1 MNDSLYRIFRLGDGV
16 LPRTGSDSERLAL
29 DFPELDRDLVRSVR
43 EQTQSYAE
51 AHARLA
57 DISRDMRRQQQQ
69 QQQQQQRGDVERFV
83 AAERSRQELA
93 RAALRHDEVF
103 ALLAAANA
111 KNVSA
116 RRTVGADLPR
126 SKPVRIPIADAHPS
140 LPPLVAASPVA
151 APVGAL
157 SATRSLS
164 PTPDN
169 DNDPTDDSD
178 ADSGDDDNDDHSSH
192 HHHHHHQR
200 HRRRAHHSAA
210 DATPTTH
217 KRAALSSSPPALE
230 YGQPKGLAND
240 VGDNNCFLNVIIQC
254 LFHLPPFRSA
264 LAEAS
269 SRKHRCLQD
278 CLLCGLQSIFS
289 QFAFGDSPQPLHR
302 QIEHAVRRPSLSAM
316 IGLPRALV
324 EQFTGASVQENTV
337 AAVPPTALRQALA
350 ALYAPQG
357 RFQLH
362 RTDDAT
368 EAFDAILNELHTSIS
383 EEPLEPQT
391 ERADGVN
398 CCVAHATFGMVIRE
412 RSECSKC
419 RAPGPA
425 TPKFSQFVHYVSAA
439 ALREAMGNVPDMT
452 FEDVVR
458 QLACTT
464 TQRCEKCDL
473 QAFVEPEL
481 LTAPKVLTLGF
492 VWDSNSCS
500 SEDIGATLRCVATSI
515 NTATTFGAATACRYE
530 LRATLA
536 YYGMHYVAF
545 AFNPAT
551 QLWHMF
557 DDARVRRLGANFASV
572 VPVIE
577 KARLQPVLL
586 FFEAVDEASSKISA
600 ANARQTRS

>member
-1 MNDSLYRIFRLGDGV
+1 
-16 LPRTGSDSERLAL
+16 
-29 DFPELDRDLVRSVR
+29 
-43 EQTQSYAE
+43 
-51 AHARLA
+51 
-57 DISRDMRRQQQQ
+57 MRRHPQHAS
-69 QQQQQQRGDVERFV
+69 GDTERFA

-93 RAALRHDEVF
+93 RAALRHEEVF

-116 RRTVGADLPR
+116 RRTVGVDLPPDALSTR
-126 SKPVRIPIADAHPS
+126 SKPVRIPIADAHTP

-151 APVGAL
+151 APFVAP

-164 PTPDN
+164 PTPVD
-169 DNDPTDDSD
+169 DPNADSD
-178 ADSGDDDNDDHSSH
+178 ADSGGDDDNDERHESHDHSSH
-192 HHHHHHQR
+192 HHRR
-200 HRRRAHHSAA
+200 HRRRARHSAA

-217 KRAALSSSPPALE
+217 KRAALSSSTATLE
-230 YGQPKGLAND
+230 YGQPKGLTND

-254 LFHLPPFRSA
+254 LFHLPPFRAA

-302 QIEHAVRRPSLSAM
+302 QIEHAVRSPSLSAM

-368 EAFDAILNELHTSIS
+368 EAFDAILNELHTSIR
-383 EEPLEPQT
+383 EEPLEAQT

-398 CCVAHATFGMVIRE
+398 CCVAHATFGMLIRE

-419 RAPGPA
+419 HAPGPA

-500 SEDIGATLRCVATSI
+500 SEDIGATMRCVATSI
-515 NTATTFGAATACRYE
+515 NTATTFGAATARRYE

-586 FFEAVDEASSKISA
+586 FFEAVEEAGSKTTSA
-600 ANARQTRS
+600 AKEVR